1 MVDYNN
7 FAKTF
12 SVSRENMKWE
22 EIEYFLWNY
31 DLTDKSILDVWCGNG
46 RFLSAVKSKNINFSS
61 YLGLDLSAWLLEEA
75 AKLHPENEF
84 LNLNMLDL
92 DKLNKKEDFI
102 CFWRKWKLSE
112 SQSLIGWVFEFSE
125 KILKF
130 NTFKFDAIFFIAS
143 FHHLQK
149 LEDRIEVLKNLK
161 NLLSQDWKIFFTNWN
176 LIGQERYKKS
186 EITDSLNEFWSID
199 FDIKIWEFTR
209 YYHGFTISELEY
221 LFKEAWLEVIENRVF
236 DNERNIISIVK

>member
-22 EIEYFLWNY
+22 EIEYFLLNY
-31 DLTDKSILDVWCGNG
+31 DLEAKSILDIWCGNG
-46 RFLSAVKSKNINFSS
+46 RFLSAMKSKKINFSS
-61 YLGLDLSAWLLEEA
+61 YLGLDLSVWLLEEA
-75 AKLHPENEF
+75 SKLHIGFEF
-84 LNLNMLDL
+84 LNLNMIDL
-92 DKLNKKEDFI
+92 DKI
-102 CFWRKWKLSE
+102 E
-112 SQSLIGWVFEFSE
+112 S
-125 KILKF
+125 KY
-130 NTFKFDAIFFIAS
+130 DAIFFIAS
-143 FHHLQK
+143 FHHLQT
-149 LEDRIEVLKNLK
+149 LEDRIEVLKKAK

-186 EITDSLNEFWSID
+186 EIIDSVNEFWSID

-209 YYHGFTISELEY
+209 YYHGFTILELEY
-221 LFKEAWLEVIENRVF
+221 LFKEAWFKIIENRVF